1 MSGYQATTSRGH
13 QAQAKEIKMAV
24 ADVVI
29 KQEAVDAVDLEERV
43 VELCKANPKG
53 ITDQL
58 ISQDMPNIPPQQRV
72 TAINR
77 LLSMGRI
84 ELLKSGTQLLYRYKD
99 AQAATKTKG
108 FDLQEK
114 LVYQIIEEAQNKG
127 IWIRDIRFKSNIQ
140 MTQVNKIVKNL
151 ESKKLIKAVK
161 SVAASRK
168 KVYMLFN
175 LEPDITVTGGAWY
188 SDQDFESEFVE
199 VLNQQCYKYLE
210 QKAEQAEKMNLD
222 PLAKR
227 NASYSSC
234 YDVWKYISEL
244 GISKVQL
251 SEGDI
256 ETILNTLVFDGKA
269 EMSLVAD
276 GSSGSS
282 SSGQRKLFRVLRPLL
297 PVTGLMRTPCGV
309 CPVSDQCRDG
319 GPISPSKC
327 IYMKDWLAEL

>member
-1 MSGYQATTSRGH
+1 
-13 QAQAKEIKMAV
+13 MAV

-29 KQEAVDAVDLEERV
+29 KQEAVDVVDLEERV
-43 VELCKANPKG
+43 VQLCKENPKG
-53 ITDQL
+53 ITDQI

-108 FDLQEK
+108 FDVQEK
-114 LVYQIIEEAQNKG
+114 LVYQIIEEAGNKG

-140 MTQVNKIVKNL
+140 LTQVNKILKNL

-175 LEPDITVTGGAWY
+175 LEPDISVTGGAWY

-210 QKAEQAEKMNLD
+210 QRAAEADRMNLN
-222 PLAKR
+222 PLAFHCIHFTCT
-227 NASYSSC
+227 STQ
-234 YDVWKYISEL
+234 
-244 GISKVQL
+244 VQL

-276 GSSGSS
+276 SS
-282 SSGQRKLFRVLRPLL
+282 SNTSSTGGQKKLFRALVPLM

-309 CPVSDQCRDG
+309 CPVSDRCREG

-327 IYMKDWLAEL
+327 VYMKEWLSEL

>member
-1 MSGYQATTSRGH
+1 
-13 QAQAKEIKMAV
+13 MAV

-210 QKAEQAEKMNLD
+210 QKADQADRMNVD

-234 YDVWKYISEL
+234 NDVWKYISEL

-269 EMSLVAD
+269 EMSLVVD
-276 GSSGSS
+276 SSSGSS
-282 SSGQRKLFRVLRPLL
+282 SNGQRKLFRVLRPLL

>member
-1 MSGYQATTSRGH
+1 
-13 QAQAKEIKMAV
+13 MAV

-43 VELCKANPKG
+43 VQLCKENPKG

-58 ISQDMPNIPPQQRV
+58 ISQDLPNIPPQQRV

-99 AQAATKTKG
+99 AQAAVKTKG

-114 LVYQIIEEAQNKG
+114 LVYQIIEEAGNKG

-140 MTQVNKIVKNL
+140 MTQVNKILKNL

-175 LEPDITVTGGAWY
+175 LEPDVSVTGGAWY

-210 QKAEQAEKMNLD
+210 QKAALAERMNVD

-234 YDVWKYISEL
+234 QDVCKYISEL

-269 EMSLVAD
+269 EITLVAD
-276 GSSGSS
+276 SS
-282 SSGQRKLFRVLRPLL
+282 SSRSTSTEQKKLFRALVPLM
-297 PVTGLMRTPCGV
+297 PSTGLMSTPCGV
-309 CPVSDQCRDG
+309 CPVSDRCRDG

-327 IYMKDWLAEL
+327 VYMKEWLSEL

>member
-1 MSGYQATTSRGH
+1 
-13 QAQAKEIKMAV
+13 
-24 ADVVI
+24 
-29 KQEAVDAVDLEERV
+29 
-43 VELCKANPKG
+43 
-53 ITDQL
+53 
-58 ISQDMPNIPPQQRV
+58 
-72 TAINR
+72 
-77 LLSMGRI
+77 
-84 ELLKSGTQLLYRYKD
+84 
-99 AQAATKTKG
+99 
-108 FDLQEK
+108 
-114 LVYQIIEEAQNKG
+114 
-127 IWIRDIRFKSNIQ
+127 

-210 QKAEQAEKMNLD
+210 QKAEQADKMNLD

-282 SSGQRKLFRVLRPLL
+282 SGQRKLFRVLRPLL

>member
-1 MSGYQATTSRGH
+1 M
-13 QAQAKEIKMAV
+13 
-24 ADVVI
+24 
-29 KQEAVDAVDLEERV
+29 
-43 VELCKANPKG
+43 
-53 ITDQL
+53 
-58 ISQDMPNIPPQQRV
+58 
-72 TAINR
+72 
-77 LLSMGRI
+77 
-84 ELLKSGTQLLYRYKD
+84 
-99 AQAATKTKG
+99 
-108 FDLQEK
+108 
-114 LVYQIIEEAQNKG
+114 VYQIIEEAGNKG

-140 MTQVNKIVKNL
+140 MTQVNKILKNL

-175 LEPDITVTGGAWY
+175 LEPDVSVTGGAWY

-210 QKAEQAEKMNLD
+210 QKAALAERMNVD

-234 YDVWKYISEL
+234 QDVCKYISEL

-269 EMSLVAD
+269 EITLVAD
-276 GSSGSS
+276 SS
-282 SSGQRKLFRVLRPLL
+282 SSRSTSTEQKKLFRALVPLM
-297 PVTGLMRTPCGV
+297 PSTGLMSTPCGV
-309 CPVSDQCRDG
+309 CPVSDRCRDG

-327 IYMKDWLAEL
+327 VYMKEWLSEL

>member
-1 MSGYQATTSRGH
+1 
-13 QAQAKEIKMAV
+13 MAV

-43 VELCKANPKG
+43 VQLCKENPKG

-58 ISQDMPNIPPQQRV
+58 ISQDLPNIPPQQRV

-84 ELLKSGTQLLYRYKD
+84 ELLKSGAQLLYRYKD
-99 AQAATKTKG
+99 AQAAAKTKG

-114 LVYQIIEEAQNKG
+114 LVYQIIEEAGNKG

-140 MTQVNKIVKNL
+140 MTQLNKILKNL

-161 SVAASRK
+161 SVAASKK

-199 VLNQQCYKYLE
+199 VLNQQCYKFLQ
-210 QKAEQAEKMNLD
+210 QKTALAEKMNVD

-227 NASYSSC
+227 NASYSSSQ
-234 YDVWKYISEL
+234 DVSKYISQL
-244 GISKVQL
+244 GISKVEL

-269 EMSLVAD
+269 EMTLVAD
-276 GSSGSS
+276 SGSS
-282 SSGQRKLFRVLRPLL
+282 STEQKKLFRALVPLM
-297 PVTGLMRTPCGV
+297 PSTGLMRVPCGV
-309 CPVSDQCRDG
+309 CPVSQ
-319 GPISPSKC
+319 SKARTLFL
-327 IYMKDWLAEL
+327 YS